1 MRTEVF
7 IRQLQCKVETFL
19 ARKGTKSHISLSQN
33 ISNITFGKVQT
44 VSLTLYL
51 SEIQKLIRQVQQPFR
66 IMLHDVQIFMS
77 FRVQMLFQNDILQ
90 RSFYQCQRSADFMC
104 YVRTEIYLGI
114 LNLTFFLL
122 FELLKLA
129 AVLPAA
135 TLLEIPES
143 IYKANNKQQ

>member
-77 FRVQMLFQNDILQ
+77 FRVQMLFQNDSPKVLLSMSAECGFHVL
-90 RSFYQCQRSADFMC
+90 RS
-104 YVRTEIYLGI
+104 
-114 LNLTFFLL
+114 
-122 FELLKLA
+122 
-129 AVLPAA
+129 
-135 TLLEIPES
+135 
-143 IYKANNKQQ
+143 